1 MDRIAIPVGLILAV
15 VVAGVAFLAP
25 SLMPGRSSEQRAAD
39 ESAALA
45 TRQLYRY
52 ANNLADMNRAADL
65 DGAWKENLANLV
77 ARAGADAPEKTAFDR
92 LSEEFSSL
100 TDAIR
105 RNDAERAARGV
116 AASPIRPPEM
126 DAGGVQSSLKAV
138 SDWIARNEKLLQDA
152 EKSAKEAASAGREL
166 PGAPY
171 ALGVVNLIRASE
183 RLENALR
190 LRREVEALRGDMLA
204 AATEWKLATN
214 AEAAQK
220 SLDPSAAVQSLNQEL
235 EKLRQQKIE
244 ADAELER
251 LQAQVAEREQQ
262 LKVVRGE
269 LDRGRK
275 ALLDLQKAGFQAGN
289 DASFEAFRSQY
300 RSISENLALLQQQ
313 EQQWQNGGQSGASFT
328 QEDIETG
335 AIQGGESVTGLSEI
349 QRRLDVVNSVSA
361 QLEAGIAAIQARIQ
375 TTQAQGA
382 SSAAQAQ
389 RYAEAAAAA
398 KARIDS
404 LLTRVDSLI
413 TEARAEEDAATTAA
427 RTAADAFADATR
439 SYEQW
444 AARAGQ
450 MASELDSAGNNARLK
465 MIRGDGNAKLLP
477 VSADGVARLTEAR
490 VAALRVQ
497 STEAYLKLLD
507 DIQVVIGG
515 GGVKNREAIEGE
527 IKAAREAGSAAAAA
541 ASKLFEDEVARGSGN
556 AAWIGQGLLGA
567 THYVW
572 AQIDGARA
580 DAHLRDALAALGAAL
595 DQRENSPYT
604 QELVGLR
611 NMLGGKPNQ
620 APTAPAE
627 GEGAAAENP
636 G

>member
-1 MDRIAIPVGLILAV
+1 MDRIAIPVGLILAAAI
-15 VVAGVAFLAP
+15 AGAAFLAP
-25 SLMPGRSSEQRAAD
+25 SLMPGRTSEQRAAD

-52 ANNLADMNRAADL
+52 ANNLADVNRAADL
-65 DGAWKENLANLV
+65 EGAWKDKLADLV
-77 ARAGADAPEKTAFDR
+77 VRAGPDAAEKTAFEL

-100 TDAIR
+100 ADALR
-105 RNDAERAARGV
+105 RSDGERAARGV
-116 AASPIRPPEM
+116 TASALRPPEI
-126 DAGGVQSSLKAV
+126 DAGGVQTSLKAV
-138 SDWIARNEKLLQDA
+138 SEWITRNEKLLQDA
-152 EKSAKEAASAGREL
+152 EKSARAAASAGRET
-166 PGAPY
+166 PGGPH
-171 ALGVVNLIRASE
+171 ALGAVNLIRASE

-190 LRREVEALRGDMLA
+190 LRREVAAVRGDILA
-204 AATEWKLATN
+204 AAAEWKLATN

-220 SLDPSAAVQSLNQEL
+220 SLDPAAAVQSLTQEL

-251 LQAQVAEREQQ
+251 LRAQVAEREQQ
-262 LKVVRGE
+262 LKTVRSE

-300 RSISENLALLQQQ
+300 RSISDNLALLQQQ
-313 EQQWQNGGQSGASFT
+313 EQQWQSGGRSGATFA
-328 QEDIETG
+328 QEDVETG
-335 AIQGGESVTGLSEI
+335 AIEGGESVAGLSEI
-349 QRRLDVVNSVSA
+349 QRRLDVVSSVST
-361 QLEAGIAAIQARIQ
+361 QLEAGIGALQSRIQ
-375 TTQAQGA
+375 NTQAQGA

-398 KARIDS
+398 KTRIES
-404 LLTRVDSLI
+404 LLARVDSLI
-413 TEARAEEDAATTAA
+413 TAARAEEDAATTAA
-427 RTAADAFADATR
+427 QAAAGAFADATR
-439 SYEQW
+439 SFEQW

-450 MASELDSAGNNARLK
+450 AASELDSAGNNARLK

-497 STEAYLKLLD
+497 STEAHLKLLD
-507 DIQVVIGG
+507 DIQVLIGG
-515 GGVKNREAIEGE
+515 GAVKNREAIEGE
-527 IKAAREAGSAAAAA
+527 IKAAREAGSAAAEA
-541 ASKLFEDEVARGSGN
+541 ASKLFADEVARGSGN
-556 AAWIGQGLLGA
+556 AVWIGQGLLGA

-580 DAHLRDALAALGAAL
+580 DAHIKDALAALGTAL

-604 QELVGLR
+604 EELVGLR
-611 NMLGGKPNQ
+611 NMLGGKPKE
-620 APTAPAE
+620 APTAPAA
-627 GEGAAAENP
+627 GDGAAAENP